1 VDSIDKRALFLN
13 VEMRNWHHESSICRG
28 RFECFS
34 SHGVLSETK
43 NKIKTLL
50 VVDFD
55 GTCSK
60 EDTTCKIVDS
70 AIAGSVSRM
79 SSPIEKKKESNRR
92 KSLYN
97 DLLHNYV
104 RSLESLLN
112 RNIKQVWLKMK
123 SKIIILLAIA
133 KTYNFY
139 IGS

>member
-1 VDSIDKRALFLN
+1 
-13 VEMRNWHHESSICRG
+13 MRNWHHRSSICG
-28 RFECFS
+28 ERFECFS

-43 NKIKTLL
+43 DKIKTLL

-70 AIAGSVSRM
+70 AIADSVSRI
-79 SSPIEKKKESNRR
+79 SSPVEKTMESNRR

-104 RSLESLLN
+104 RSLESILN
-112 RNIKQVWLKMK
+112 RNMKQVWLKMQ
-123 SKIIILLAIA
+123 
-133 KTYNFY
+133 
-139 IGS
+139 